1 MKRCQCFSK
10 SLEDR
15 AGVSVDAGIMKEWA
29 GRTLTL
35 LKNKIKFWIPS
46 GKPLCNRT
54 RWGLIGQDA
63 ALPMGQELSVAL
75 AVQESNLISLS
86 KTLKRSCREVWA
98 ALFSQ

>member
-46 GKPLCNRT
+46 GKPLCNKT
-54 RWGLIGQDA
+54 GWGLIGQEA
-63 ALPMGQELSVAL
+63 ALPMGQELSIACL
-75 AVQESNLISLS
+75 GSTGIQPHQPLQDPEKKL
-86 KTLKRSCREVWA
+86 
-98 ALFSQ
+98 